1 MNVKEY
7 TTEIS
12 ARLAMRS
19 FFIYAFAASL
29 IVNVI
34 LAFGLIVL
42 DKKDR
47 VVVLPAEITKSFWL
61 DADGVSPE
69 YLEQMGLFALQLALN
84 NSPETFEHNQRKLL
98 QYVSP
103 DQRGATEVFLT
114 AQGRRMK
121 SANASVHMLPE
132 AVETRASA
140 MQVSVRGNVRQF
152 IGDKLTSMQ
161 KKCWIVKF
169 TYRNS
174 RLWLETMQ
182 EADCKRPF
190 EPMKPTGEI

>member
-1 MNVKEY
+1 MNLKEY

-12 ARLAMRS
+12 ARLALRS

-34 LAFGLIVL
+34 LAIGLIVL

-98 QYVSP
+98 QYVMTWNPPSS
-103 DQRGATEVFLT
+103 Q
-114 AQGRRMK
+114 
-121 SANASVHMLPE
+121 
-132 AVETRASA
+132 
-140 MQVSVRGNVRQF
+140 
-152 IGDKLTSMQ
+152 
-161 KKCWIVKF
+161 
-169 TYRNS
+169 
-174 RLWLETMQ
+174 LE
-182 EADCKRPF
+182 RSWSN
-190 EPMKPTGEI
+190 

>member
-12 ARLAMRS
+12 ARLALRS

-47 VVVLPAEITKSFWL
+47 VVVLPAEIAEVFLAGCQRRLS
-61 DADGVSPE
+61 GV
-69 YLEQMGLFALQLALN
+69 LRANGLFALQLALN

-103 DQRGATEVFLT
+103 EQRGTTEVFLT

-161 KKCWIVKF
+161 KKCWNRKVYLQKLSSLV
-169 TYRNS
+169 RNDAGS
-174 RLWLETMQ
+174 RLQT
-182 EADCKRPF
+182 
-190 EPMKPTGEI
+190 TV

>member
-12 ARLAMRS
+12 ARLALRS

-34 LAFGLIVL
+34 LAIGLIVL

-84 NSPETFEHNQRKLL
+84 NSPETF

-132 AVETRASA
+132 AVETRAST

-152 IGDKLTSMQ
+152 IGDKPTSMQ

-190 EPMKPTGEI
+190 EPMKSTGEI

>member
-7 TTEIS
+7 TAEIS
-12 ARLAMRS
+12 ARLALRS

-61 DADGVSPE
+61 DANGVSPE

-103 DQRGATEVFLT
+103 EQRGATEVFLT

-132 AVETRASA
+132 AVETRCQRHAGFCSRKRS
-140 MQVSVRGNVRQF
+140 SVHRRQTHFHAEEMLDREVHLQKLPPLVRNHA
-152 IGDKLTSMQ
+152 G
-161 KKCWIVKF
+161 
-169 TYRNS
+169 S
-174 RLWLETMQ
+174 RLQT
-182 EADCKRPF
+182 
-190 EPMKPTGEI
+190 TV

>member
-7 TTEIS
+7 TAEIS
-12 ARLAMRS
+12 ARLALRS

-34 LAFGLIVL
+34 LAIGLIVL

-103 DQRGATEVFLT
+103 EQG
-114 AQGRRMK
+114 GRRMK

-132 AVETRASA
+132 AVETRAST

>member
-12 ARLAMRS
+12 ARLALRS

-61 DADGVSPE
+61 DANGVSPE

-132 AVETRASA
+132 AVETRASTRPYIYNDNQQYPTRYKISTKA
-140 MQVSVRGNVRQF
+140 PLCGAFFVCG
-152 IGDKLTSMQ
+152 K
-161 KKCWIVKF
+161 
-169 TYRNS
+169 NS
-174 RLWLETMQ
+174 DIQRYTTI
-182 EADCKRPF
+182 CNK
-190 EPMKPTGEI
+190 I

>member
-1 MNVKEY
+1 M
-7 TTEIS
+7 I
-12 ARLAMRS
+12 
-19 FFIYAFAASL
+19 
-29 IVNVI
+29 
-34 LAFGLIVL
+34 
-42 DKKDR
+42 KKNR

-103 DQRGATEVFLT
+103 EQRGATEVFLT

-132 AVETRASA
+132 AVETRAST

-152 IGDKLTSMQ
+152 IGDKLTSMAEEVLDRKVYLQ
-161 KKCWIVKF
+161 KLSSLV
-169 TYRNS
+169 RNDAGS
-174 RLWLETMQ
+174 RLANDRLN
-182 EADCKRPF
+182 R
-190 EPMKPTGEI
+190 

>member
-12 ARLAMRS
+12 ARLALRS

-69 YLEQMGLFALQLALN
+69 YLEQMGL
-84 NSPETFEHNQRKLL
+84 LL
-98 QYVSP
+98 YS
-103 DQRGATEVFLT
+103 
-114 AQGRRMK
+114 
-121 SANASVHMLPE
+121 
-132 AVETRASA
+132 
-140 MQVSVRGNVRQF
+140 
-152 IGDKLTSMQ
+152 
-161 KKCWIVKF
+161 
-169 TYRNS
+169 S
-174 RLWLETMQ
+174 RLIILP
-182 EADCKRPF
+182 RPLSTTKESCF
-190 EPMKPTGEI
+190 SMSRPNKEVRLKSS

>member
-61 DADGVSPE
+61 DANGVSPE
-69 YLEQMGLFALQLALN
+69 YLEQMGLFALHSLLIIL
-84 NSPETFEHNQRKLL
+84 QRPLSTTKESCFSTSRRISAELL
-98 QYVSP
+98 
-103 DQRGATEVFLT
+103 
-114 AQGRRMK
+114 K
-121 SANASVHMLPE
+121 SS
-132 AVETRASA
+132 
-140 MQVSVRGNVRQF
+140 
-152 IGDKLTSMQ
+152 
-161 KKCWIVKF
+161 
-169 TYRNS
+169 
-174 RLWLETMQ
+174 
-182 EADCKRPF
+182 
-190 EPMKPTGEI
+190 

>member
-7 TTEIS
+7 TAEIS
-12 ARLAMRS
+12 ARLALRS

-34 LAFGLIVL
+34 LAIGLIVL

-103 DQRGATEVFLT
+103 EQRGATEVFLT

-132 AVETRASA
+132 AV
-140 MQVSVRGNVRQF
+140 
-152 IGDKLTSMQ
+152 
-161 KKCWIVKF
+161 
-169 TYRNS
+169 
-174 RLWLETMQ
+174 
-182 EADCKRPF
+182 
-190 EPMKPTGEI
+190 

>member
-12 ARLAMRS
+12 ARLALRS

-34 LAFGLIVL
+34 LAIGLIVL

-103 DQRGATEVFLT
+103 EQRGATEVFLT

-121 SANASVHMLPE
+121 SANASVHML
-132 AVETRASA
+132 
-140 MQVSVRGNVRQF
+140 
-152 IGDKLTSMQ
+152 GDKSLHHAGFCSRQRSPVHRRQTHFHAEEVLDREVHLQ
-161 KKCWIVKF
+161 KLSSLV
-169 TYRNS
+169 RNHAGS
-174 RLWLETMQ
+174 RLQT
-182 EADCKRPF
+182 
-190 EPMKPTGEI
+190 TV

>member
-12 ARLAMRS
+12 ARLALRS

-34 LAFGLIVL
+34 LAIGLIVL

-69 YLEQMGLFALQLALN
+69 YLEQIGLFALQLALN

-103 DQRGATEVFLT
+103 EQRGATEVFLT

-132 AVETRASA
+132 AVETRAST
-140 MQVSVRGNVRQF
+140 MQVSVLRQRSPVHRRQTHFHAEEVLDREVHLQKLSSLVRNHA
-152 IGDKLTSMQ
+152 G
-161 KKCWIVKF
+161 
-169 TYRNS
+169 S
-174 RLWLETMQ
+174 RLQT
-182 EADCKRPF
+182 
-190 EPMKPTGEI
+190 TV

>member
-61 DADGVSPE
+61 DANGVSPE

-132 AVETRASA
+132 AVETRAGT
-140 MQVSVRGNVRQF
+140 MQVSVRGNVRDCLLYSSPLIILLRPLSTTKESCF
-152 IGDKLTSMQ
+152 NTS
-161 KKCWIVKF
+161 
-169 TYRNS
+169 RPNS
-174 RLWLETMQ
+174 
-182 EADCKRPF
+182 A
-190 EPMKPTGEI
+190 EPLKSF

>member
-12 ARLAMRS
+12 ARLALRS

-61 DADGVSPE
+61 DANGVSPE

-103 DQRGATEVFLT
+103 EQRGATEVFFNGSGT
-114 AQGRRMK
+114 PHEKRECFRSYAAGSGRDSRRHHAGFRSRK
-121 SANASVHMLPE
+121 RSSVHRGQTHFHAEEMLDREVHLPKL
-132 AVETRASA
+132 S
-140 MQVSVRGNVRQF
+140 SLVRNHAG
-152 IGDKLTSMQ
+152 
-161 KKCWIVKF
+161 
-169 TYRNS
+169 S
-174 RLWLETMQ
+174 RLQT
-182 EADCKRPF
+182 
-190 EPMKPTGEI
+190 TV

>member
-12 ARLAMRS
+12 ARLALRS

-29 IVNVI
+29 IVNLI

-61 DADGVSPE
+61 DANGVSPE

-103 DQRGATEVFLT
+103 ERRGATEVFLT

-121 SANASVHMLPE
+121 SANASVHMLQSLHHADFCSRQRSPVHRRQTHFHAE
-132 AVETRASA
+132 EVLDRKVYLQKLS
-140 MQVSVRGNVRQF
+140 SLVRNDAG
-152 IGDKLTSMQ
+152 
-161 KKCWIVKF
+161 
-169 TYRNS
+169 S
-174 RLWLETMQ
+174 RLQT
-182 EADCKRPF
+182 
-190 EPMKPTGEI
+190 TV

>member
-12 ARLAMRS
+12 ARLALRS

-84 NSPETFEHNQRKLL
+84 NSPRPLSTTKESCFST
-98 QYVSP
+98 
-103 DQRGATEVFLT
+103 
-114 AQGRRMK
+114 
-121 SANASVHMLPE
+121 
-132 AVETRASA
+132 
-140 MQVSVRGNVRQF
+140 
-152 IGDKLTSMQ
+152 
-161 KKCWIVKF
+161 
-169 TYRNS
+169 S
-174 RLWLETMQ
+174 RLNREVPL
-182 EADCKRPF
+182 KSS
-190 EPMKPTGEI
+190 

>member
-12 ARLAMRS
+12 ARLALRS

-34 LAFGLIVL
+34 LAIGLIVL

-103 DQRGATEVFLT
+103 EQRGATEVFLT

-121 SANASVHMLPE
+121 S
-132 AVETRASA
+132 
-140 MQVSVRGNVRQF
+140 GNVRQF